1 LEVAVILD
9 SCPVPIVLAPLAG
22 GPATPE
28 LTAAVT
34 NAGGLGFLAAGYLT
48 AAELAARR
56 TATEQLTSG
65 PFGINVFVPGPPRS
79 PASLPRFAEAI
90 EADARSVGAPVGE
103 AAYEDDDWAAK
114 IGRLLEDPPPVI
126 SFTFGFPEGQ
136 LVQQLRDRG
145 SEVWMTVTSVPEAA
159 SAAGLGADLLVVQGA
174 EAGGHRGGLDDDPG
188 QAVGLLALL
197 QLIRARVQIPL
208 VATGGIATGA
218 GIAAVLAAGARAAA
232 LGTAFLGCPEAGT
245 SAVHRAAL
253 DGDTQT
259 GYTRAFTG
267 RTARGIRNR
276 FFDQHSAGAPAAYPQ
291 VHHLTAPMRKAGR
304 ESGRPDVVN
313 LWAGQAYPL
322 TRQLPARD
330 LVRALSAEARDA
342 LDQAGTLLPGPGSDL
357 PGNQES

>member
-1 LEVAVILD
+1 MILD

-34 NAGGLGFLAAGYLT
+34 NAGGLGFLAAGYLS

-56 TATEQLTSG
+56 AATRQLTSG
-65 PFGINVFVPGPPRS
+65 PFGINVFVPGTPRS
-79 PASLPRFAEAI
+79 PASLQPFAEAI
-90 EADARSVGAPVGE
+90 EADAHSVGASVGE

-114 IGRLLEDPPPVI
+114 ISHLLGDPPPVI
-126 SFTFGFPEGQ
+126 SFTFGFPDGQ
-136 LVQQLRDRG
+136 LVQRLRDRG
-145 SEVWMTVTSVPEAA
+145 SEVWMTVTSVPEAI
-159 SAAGLGADLLVVQGA
+159 AAAALGADLLVVQGA
-174 EAGGHRGGLDDDPG
+174 EAGGHRGGPEDDPD
-188 QAVGLLALL
+188 QATGLLALL
-197 QLIRARVQIPL
+197 QLIRTRVQIPL

-218 GIAAVLAAGARAAA
+218 GVAAVLAAGARAAA

-253 DGDTQT
+253 NGNTPT

-276 FFDQHSAGAPAAYPQ
+276 FFEQHSAAAPAAYPQ
-291 VHHLTAPMRKAGR
+291 VHHLTAPMRKAAR
-304 ESGRPDVVN
+304 ESGQAEVVN

-322 TRQLPARD
+322 TRQLPAPD
-330 LVRALSAEARDA
+330 LVRALSAEAREA
-342 LDQAGTLLPGPGSDL
+342 LDRAATLLPMRPD
-357 PGNQES
+357 